1 MIANCGH
8 MGMDWQTAS
17 MSDYFEALE
26 ATNEAQKGNERAPLT
41 QDQIDRIK
49 RLKSARAD
57 A

>member
-1 MIANCGH
+1 